1 MPEKL
6 RGSVQPL
13 SSFTL
18 QEEKLCLTDVQRAP
32 EASSCEAV
40 NRERA
45 RRAPES
51 SMVYYNVSMQHT
63 EKTFEKLAHMQ
74 YDLFCRSNLIV
85 RSMLGMGAVVLGV
98 VNFSEWWGV
107 LLIAYGSFLASGR
120 YNSANH
126 TAHKLARQIRD
137 SGMDFPASRYVFREN
152 AFEII
157 PLPENA
163 NGECLAYA
171 DVHRLGED
179 GEYFYIFRNQY
190 GGSMI
195 PKAEL
200 EEKEKEFRLFMEK
213 QTKQTFETKAA
224 PVLKLLR
231 KMDTQR
237 QKSRQ
242 S

>member
-1 MPEKL
+1 
-6 RGSVQPL
+6 
-13 SSFTL
+13 
-18 QEEKLCLTDVQRAP
+18 
-32 EASSCEAV
+32 
-40 NRERA
+40 
-45 RRAPES
+45 
-51 SMVYYNVSMQHT
+51 MVYYNVSMQHT

-85 RSMLGMGAVVLGV
+85 RSVLGMGAVVLGV

-171 DVHRLGED
+171 DWTVSEMED
-179 GEYFYIFRNQY
+179 YLSLTEKFVASFR
-190 GGSMI
+190 
-195 PKAEL
+195 
-200 EEKEKEFRLFMEK
+200 K
-213 QTKQTFETKAA
+213 QVQAMNRE
-224 PVLKLLR
+224 
-231 KMDTQR
+231 
-237 QKSRQ
+237 SE
-242 S
+242 